1 MTEKDDRHR
10 LRHGREYVNFGA
22 VRTTDVAVVGCGPA
36 GATAALHLARR
47 GLDVIA
53 VDRHAFPRDKICGDA
68 LIPDSLR
75 ALERASVLER
85 VQARSRTARR
95 LLMYSPS
102 RIEFRIETQVLTIKR
117 RELDA
122 MLVEAASD
130 AGATIAQG
138 QVTAVEPVNGHAVV
152 RINGNGANIAAR
164 VVVLAT
170 GADVRLLG
178 ALGMVHRP
186 RASGVAVRCYVR
198 SKVHIEDLLLSFDRS
213 INPGYAWIFP
223 LRDGEYN
230 VGCGVAHNGHRL
242 NLQRTLE
249 TFFREFPAARKM
261 HEAATSISPLQG
273 ATLRTGLTGA
283 TSYRAPNVVAIGES
297 IGTTFPLSG
306 EGIGKAMESGERA
319 AEVVA
324 TALERDDLSHLAT
337 LPGEI
342 EKLRPMFTGYRT
354 AERWL
359 ARPWLNDLVARLAAR
374 SAYAQRALSAIL
386 DETVDPRELFSI
398 RGLWRMLTR

>member
-1 MTEKDDRHR
+1 MTCDI
-10 LRHGREYVNFGA
+10 GSEYVNFRV

-47 GLDVIA
+47 GLDVVA

-75 ALERASVLER
+75 ALERASVLGR
-85 VQARSRTARR
+85 VQARSRHARR

-102 RIEFRIETQVLTIKR
+102 RIEFGIDTSVLVIKR

-138 QVTAVEPVNGHAVV
+138 DVTGIEPVNGHAVV
-152 RINGNGANIAAR
+152 RMRGNGTAIAAR
-164 VVVLAT
+164 VIVLAT

-186 RASGVAVRCYVR
+186 RASGVAVRCYIR
-198 SKVHIEDLLLSFDRS
+198 SKARVEDLVLSFDRS
-213 INPGYAWIFP
+213 IVPGYAWIFP

-242 NLQRTLE
+242 NLQRTLD
-249 TFFREFPAARKM
+249 TFLREFPAAREL
-261 HEAATSISPLQG
+261 HDRATSISPLQG

-283 TSYRAPNVVAIGES
+283 TSYRPPNVVAIGES

-319 AEVVA
+319 ADVVA
-324 TALERDDLSHLAT
+324 TALERNDLSHLAT
-337 LPGEI
+337 LPHEI

-359 ARPWLNDLVARLAAR
+359 ARPWLNDLIARLARR
-374 SAYAQRALSAIL
+374 STYAQRALSAIL
-386 DETVDPRELFSI
+386 DETVDPREIFSL
-398 RGLWRMLTR
+398 RGLWKMITG

>member
-1 MTEKDDRHR
+1 M
-10 LRHGREYVNFGA
+10 
-22 VRTTDVAVVGCGPA
+22 VGCGPA

-53 VDRHAFPRDKICGDA
+53 VDRHTFPRDKICGDA

-75 ALERASVLER
+75 ALDRANVLDR
-85 VQARSRTARR
+85 VQTRSRAVRR

-102 RIEFRIETQVLTIKR
+102 RIEFGIDTHVLVIKR

-138 QVTAVEPVNGHAVV
+138 HVTGIEPVNGHAVL
-152 RINGNGANIAAR
+152 RMLGNGGSIAAR

-170 GADVRLLG
+170 GADIRLLG
-178 ALGMVHRP
+178 TLGMVHRP

-198 SKVHIEDLLLSFDRS
+198 SKARVEDLVLSFDRS

-230 VGCGVAHNGHRL
+230 IGCGMAHNGHRL

-249 TFFREFPAARKM
+249 TFFREFPAARRVRD
-261 HEAATSISPLQG
+261 EATSISPLQG

-319 AEVVA
+319 ADVVA
-324 TALERDDLSHLAT
+324 AALQRNDLSHLAT
-337 LPGEI
+337 LPHEI

-359 ARPWLNDLVARLAAR
+359 ARPWLNDLVARLARR
-374 SAYAQRALSAIL
+374 STYAQRALSSIL
-386 DETVDPRELFSI
+386 DESVDPREVFSI
-398 RGLWRMLTR
+398 RGLWRMLSS